1 LFTILGFKYFL
12 QESLTN
18 IQKHAQADRVTIES
32 TIVTMGKILEICA
45 HGKGFDLDRSHPEFG
60 LRNMQ
65 ERVQCL
71 GGDLHL
77 TKGTVKNYVTNI
89 LTCLNLGDR
98 LQVALWVAQNLTDS
112 YTET

>member
-1 LFTILGFKYFL
+1 
-12 QESLTN
+12 
-18 IQKHAQADRVTIES
+18 
-32 TIVTMGKILEICA
+32 
-45 HGKGFDLDRSHPEFG
+45 
-60 LRNMQ
+60 MQ

-77 TKGTVKNYVTNI
+77 TEGTVKNYVTNI
-89 LTCLNLGDR
+89 LICLNLGDR